1 MGSESEQIS
10 LKNRFYKVM
19 VLIRIL
25 YECAAVF
32 LVILIIFITIEN
44 RFNPAIPCQSYQPHL
59 AINKVL
65 DFLCM
70 QIHCFRKVTGCKNRI
85 HQKFKKPI
93 F

>member
-1 MGSESEQIS
+1 MSV
-10 LKNRFYKVM
+10 LRF
-19 VLIRIL
+19 
-25 YECAAVF
+25 F

-70 QIHCFRKVTGCKNRI
+70 QIHCFSESDWV
-85 HQKFKKPI
+85 QKQNT
-93 F
+93 

>member
-1 MGSESEQIS
+1 MSV
-10 LKNRFYKVM
+10 LRF
-19 VLIRIL
+19 
-25 YECAAVF
+25 F

-85 HQKFKKPI
+85 HKKFKNLFLTNKYHI
-93 F
+93 ILDEI